1 MSRGGSRPAIT
12 SSCVTEARDE
22 CGVSRA
28 IDISYT
34 RRRTPSWIGFRCVA
48 RFEVGGAHER
58 WTSEA
63 LLSINQP
70 SAPFVGTIE
79 KSPKISLIGTLA
91 MLVEAPGDFDLVQ
104 QGRIWALADAVSA
117 WPNVQEAVIGVTN
130 VMLVF
135 EQPPADIGMLSAS
148 IAELWHRTPSR
159 KTGGKVIEIPVVYGG
174 EFGFDLPAVASRSGL
189 SEREVI
195 RIHSEGDYTVCAV
208 ASSPGFGYLHGLD
221 PRIQMPRKSVPSL
234 SMRAGSV
241 TIGGMQTGVAV
252 LTSPNGW
259 NAIGWASVAMFDPRS
274 EQPSLML
281 PGDRVRFR
289 IDRIEL

>member
-1 MSRGGSRPAIT
+1 MGGS
-12 SSCVTEARDE
+12 
-22 CGVSRA
+22 
-28 IDISYT
+28 
-34 RRRTPSWIGFRCVA
+34 
-48 RFEVGGAHER
+48 AHGR
-58 WTSEA
+58 STSEA

-70 SAPFVGTIE
+70 NAPFVGTIE

-104 QGRIWALADAVSA
+104 QGRIWALADVVSA

-135 EQPPADIGMLSAS
+135 EQPPADIGMLSAA
-148 IAELWHRTPSR
+148 IAELWHRLPGR
-159 KTGGKVIEIPVVYGG
+159 QADGKLIEIPVVYGG
-174 EFGFDLPAVASRSGL
+174 EFGFDLPAVASRAGL
-189 SEREVI
+189 SERDVI
-195 RIHSEGDYTVCAV
+195 RIHSEGEYTVCAV

-221 PRIQMPRKSVPSL
+221 TRIHMPRKSVPSL
-234 SMRAGSV
+234 NMRAGSV

-259 NAIGWASVAMFDPRS
+259 NAIGWASIAMFDPSS

-281 PGDRVRFR
+281 PGDRVKFR

>member
-1 MSRGGSRPAIT
+1 MRS
-12 SSCVTEARDE
+12 
-22 CGVSRA
+22 
-28 IDISYT
+28 
-34 RRRTPSWIGFRCVA
+34 
-48 RFEVGGAHER
+48 
-58 WTSEA
+58 TSEA
-63 LLSINQP
+63 LLSINQRN
-70 SAPFVGTIE
+70 APFVGTIE

-104 QGRIWALADAVSA
+104 QGRIWALADAVST

-135 EQPPADIGMLSAS
+135 EQPPADVGMLGAS
-148 IAELWHRTPSR
+148 IVELWHRVPSR
-159 KTGGKVIEIPVVYGG
+159 KADGKLIEIPVIYGG
-174 EFGFDLPAVASRSGL
+174 ELGFDLPAVASRAGL
-189 SEREVI
+189 SERDVI
-195 RIHSEGDYTVCAV
+195 RIHSEGEYTVCAV

-221 PRIQMPRKSVPSL
+221 PRIHMPRKSVPSL
-234 SMRAGSV
+234 NMRAGSV

-259 NAIGWASVAMFDPRS
+259 NAIGWASVTMFDPQS

-289 IDRIEL
+289 IDRVEL